1 MPVEEVPLS
10 AFDDMETAALVA
22 EDVGLGVEF
31 GGEVWADHAEEAEVP
46 AELIGLG
53 FAVIV
58 LLLSF
63 RSVVA
68 MGLTISTALIGT
80 GIGLFGVSIASA
92 FFALNHMVSV
102 LAYML
107 GPAGWQHAK
116 ASC

>member
-1 MPVEEVPLS
+1 MPVGEVPLS
-10 AFDDMETAALVA
+10 AFDDMESAALVA

-46 AELIGLG
+46 AEINGLG

-68 MGLTISTALIGT
+68 MGLTISTALIRSEERRVGKEC
-80 GIGLFGVSIASA
+80 VSTCRSRGA
-92 FFALNHMVSV
+92 
-102 LAYML
+102 
-107 GPAGWQHAK
+107 P
-116 ASC
+116 